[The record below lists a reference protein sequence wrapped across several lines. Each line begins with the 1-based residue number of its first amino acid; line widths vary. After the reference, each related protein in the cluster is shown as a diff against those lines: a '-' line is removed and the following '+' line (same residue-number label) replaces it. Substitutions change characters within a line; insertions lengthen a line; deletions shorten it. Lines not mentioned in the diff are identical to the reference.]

1 MYVFNQARPSACLIS
16 KDAIPLWRSFC
27 VDAYNSVL
35 DLAMS
40 KRILLFEDEDDVRSS
55 MEMILEKSGY
65 IVKGCAEGGDVF
77 SLISDFKP
85 DLILLDIKLEKE
97 DGRDIC
103 RSIRQND
110 ETAALPVIM
119 VSGVPELYNAISDVG
134 ANDIVLKPFDEATLI
149 QRIERQLN

>member
-1 MYVFNQARPSACLIS
+1 
-16 KDAIPLWRSFC
+16 
-27 VDAYNSVL
+27 
-35 DLAMS
+35 
-40 KRILLFEDEDDVRSS
+40 